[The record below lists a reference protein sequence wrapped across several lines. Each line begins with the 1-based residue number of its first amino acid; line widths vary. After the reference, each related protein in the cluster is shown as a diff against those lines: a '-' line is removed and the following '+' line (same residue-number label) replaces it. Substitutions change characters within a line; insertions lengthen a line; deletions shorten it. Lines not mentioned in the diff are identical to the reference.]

1 LAESSLASERRRKMA
16 ERAFHDARFGGVSD
30 ARADLDKWYAAV
42 AEGARLQGATIQRLA
57 CGGRVLELG
66 CADGDLSVGRR
77 GFAREAAHFVG
88 IDISCIAVTRARSRA
103 WLHGLTACDFQVM
116 DAERLAFRDGSFDL
130 VFGRGILHHLD
141 LAPALAQISRVLR
154 PGGVAI
160 FYEPMGVNP
169 AINLFRRRTPH
180 LRTRDE
186 RPLSMADIALAQATF
201 RRVEARYY
209 GLTTLLAVPLR
220 TTPVGRP
227 IMALCARADRLLLSL
242 PPIRRHAWHVL
253 LTLIK

>member
-1 LAESSLASERRRKMA
+1 MSLPRRLESSNPECKQTVRSRGHDRRRRLRRGVEVCLAESSLASERRRKMA

-66 CADGDLSVGRR
+66 CADGDLSVGRP
-77 GFAREAAHFVG
+77 GFARKAAHFVG

-130 VFGRGILHHLD
+130 VFGRDILHHLD

-169 AINLFRRRTPH
+169 AIK
-180 LRTRDE
+180 
-186 RPLSMADIALAQATF
+186 I
-201 RRVEARYY
+201 
-209 GLTTLLAVPLR
+209 
-220 TTPVGRP
+220 GR
-227 IMALCARADRLLLSL
+227 A
-242 PPIRRHAWHVL
+242 HV
-253 LTLIK
+253 